1 MTCSKTSLPTIKI
14 NRKKLIATVRITM
27 KRNLFAPRKQAK
39 KKIYSAN
46 YSETKPTS
54 PNPKTTMKR
63 KISPKN
69 GQKKVSLIGQA
80 F

>member
-1 MTCSKTSLPTIKI
+1 MTCSKTSLPAIKI
-14 NRKKLIATVRITM
+14 NKKKVKATARITM

-46 YSETKPTS
+46 YWETKPTF
-54 PNPKTTMKR
+54 PNPKMPMKR
-63 KISPKN
+63 KISPKKDH
-69 GQKKVSLIGQA
+69 KKANLIGQA